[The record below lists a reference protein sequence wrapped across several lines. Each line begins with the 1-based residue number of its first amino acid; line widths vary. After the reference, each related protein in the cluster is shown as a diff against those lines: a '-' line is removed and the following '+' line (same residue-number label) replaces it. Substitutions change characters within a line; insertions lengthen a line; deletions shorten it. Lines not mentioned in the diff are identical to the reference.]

1 MDPHPPAS
9 VSAAVEQLDH
19 LIDRE
24 LDEPFARALNEAN
37 YRNGNP
43 GACWR
48 ELAVRLRRAADLAD
62 WLAANDHS

>member
-9 VSAAVEQLDH
+9 VSAAVEQLDY

-24 LDEPFARALNEAN
+24 LNEPFARALNEAN
-37 YRNGNP
+37 YRNGDP
-43 GACWR
+43 RPCWR
-48 ELAVRLRRAADLAD
+48 ELADQLRHAAALAD